1 LVVLRIGIGVSIIF
15 VTLSLTTSLV
25 AYDTAMTVTGLVRK
39 TGALYSLFAV
49 YFISMWTLS
58 LSLLFVKWRF
68 STGLAKAQ
76 IQFLVATAL
85 IAGGGAIV
93 SNLLLPFVTGRSNHS
108 WIGPYFTLGSL
119 ILIAHAVIRHR
130 LMSLRV
136 VIHRGLTIAIATILS
151 LIPLAIGVAFF
162 WPRFAD
168 HLDSVELAALLF
180 ALTAV
185 TLLMP
190 PIRDVAGRL
199 LDKYVYRTHANY
211 QRTVREASQVLT
223 RVLDLKTLLAFI
235 NNTIGSATE
244 CEGVGV
250 YLRGEAGFAPAL
262 GAARHGGTGFA
273 LPERAAEVIAA
284 ALDET
289 RDALVAEEVL
299 APALRDE
306 LLRLNWALVL
316 PAISENVVIGAIVVG
331 PKLSGDPFYPQDLD
345 LLMTLANQAGIA
357 IKNAQLYAQV
367 VLANEYIENI
377 VATIESGVVAVNADG
392 QITMFNRAAERLTG
406 LPEDRARRHPLSVLP
421 AALGEPL
428 ERTIADGQARTLPE
442 ISLAAGHTTRPVI
455 CTTSPLHNPDRG
467 ILGAVAVFSD
477 LTPLKELEVER
488 RRAERLGY
496 FEALASGI
504 AHEIKNPLVAIKTF
518 TQLIP
523 RRHDDARFVDEFSRV
538 VTREISRMER
548 LLERLRALSRPGERP
563 RHPLDLRAPLQEA
576 AEFLRPG
583 FEEKRVKLVVRTV
596 ENPAMVR
603 GDHGELEQLF
613 LNLIM
618 NAHEATPPGGIV
630 EVDVTADA
638 GHIGVAIA
646 DSGPGIPPELLDR
659 VFDPFFTT
667 KQHGSGLGLTISAG
681 IAAAHEARL
690 HVANRPNGGALFT
703 VDFLTAASVEA
714 PLPS

>member
-1 LVVLRIGIGVSIIF
+1 
-15 VTLSLTTSLV
+15 
-25 AYDTAMTVTGLVRK
+25 
-39 TGALYSLFAV
+39 
-49 YFISMWTLS
+49 
-58 LSLLFVKWRF
+58 
-68 STGLAKAQ
+68 
-76 IQFLVATAL
+76 
-85 IAGGGAIV
+85 
-93 SNLLLPFVTGRSNHS
+93 
-108 WIGPYFTLGSL
+108 
-119 ILIAHAVIRHR
+119 
-130 LMSLRV
+130 MSLRV